1 MGKNNKW
8 KNEKNQRRIVRI
20 SNYYME
26 KEIIDEMFRL
36 FKKTRVEIGGLVIGY
51 IEDGTVYGQAIIF
64 PPNIE
69 QTSTFCSFRTKDMI
83 YVAQQLY
90 QINEEIQPEHNL
102 RIVSWIHSHPGLT
115 TFLSGI
121 DITTF
126 TEFKVFD
133 KSFIAVVI
141 DPHKGDI
148 DWFPEPNNNNKFRV
162 TPKHLSHVSYKDMLA
177 ISLLASRV
185 SKHWLEIG
193 ESFIIVMKPQVIS
206 LATDSFVSKY
216 YVDPALKLPTLVEKP
231 AVPIAKPKKLLK
243 ESPVSQ
249 QELSSKLDSIMS
261 MLENLSS
268 VSPSTSL
275 EPSAIPE
282 YSVPS
287 TYNEAYNHL
296 ILGMRQ
302 TLQGINK
309 GFETFALSTKAFIDV
324 FDGIRESQQNE
335 MASVISTLRSIRE
348 ELNSKLQNIYEST
361 TTHLENS
368 RNELKSEFSKIHISI
383 THQLEDSHAQLT
395 SRLSDIQQTTI
406 KELETLS
413 SEQKN
418 FLTKNLG
425 ALVQNTKDQLHAFST
440 EISNMMN
447 NKVTELTD
455 AVNHN
460 NELFNSLSQELN
472 STTAKFKE
480 MMTD

>member
-1 MGKNNKW
+1 
-8 KNEKNQRRIVRI
+8 
-20 SNYYME
+20 
-26 KEIIDEMFRL
+26 
-36 FKKTRVEIGGLVIGY
+36 
-51 IEDGTVYGQAIIF
+51 
-64 PPNIE
+64 
-69 QTSTFCSFRTKDMI
+69 
-83 YVAQQLY
+83 
-90 QINEEIQPEHNL
+90 
-102 RIVSWIHSHPGLT
+102 
-115 TFLSGI
+115 
-121 DITTF
+121 
-126 TEFKVFD
+126 
-133 KSFIAVVI
+133 
-141 DPHKGDI
+141 
-148 DWFPEPNNNNKFRV
+148 
-162 TPKHLSHVSYKDMLA
+162 
-177 ISLLASRV
+177 
-185 SKHWLEIG
+185 
-193 ESFIIVMKPQVIS
+193 
-206 LATDSFVSKY
+206 
-216 YVDPALKLPTLVEKP
+216 
-231 AVPIAKPKKLLK
+231 KKLLK

-480 MMTD
+480 MMTDEALNKINNIYNELDRLTSWGDNFNNQMAQLTSTFQEMSDSLSRWKADMESLWKTTEGSDTIFEKHYEPDTSKIQSYVSSPIAKYLLLTKTCIVVEYTDSKNRDVSTRIAWNTIKELYYRRLPVEDCHAYAFDFKGKTKLQCTIVFETEEEVNLVLSKLKANTAKLIRTE